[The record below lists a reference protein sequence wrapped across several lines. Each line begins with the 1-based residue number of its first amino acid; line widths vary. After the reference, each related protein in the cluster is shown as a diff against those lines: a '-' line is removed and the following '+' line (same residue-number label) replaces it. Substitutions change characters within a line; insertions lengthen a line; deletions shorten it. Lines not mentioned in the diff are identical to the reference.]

1 MGSESSDTGEQR
13 RIGPPTLLHGEI
25 FWHKHATWLK
35 ECGYELRP
43 RFRPGWVPSWTI
55 TKKELYECEDSSSGM
70 RSYAFMDAKDT
81 STGQIVAMKIIMQET
96 DPNELE
102 IATFLT
108 SEGNFSPRIAIII
121 ASPFFEYSPFQTK
134 KGMSLSEMFEGLQ
147 FIHHNHVGHYDG
159 GFTNIMMDAT
169 SMFGPDSFHPD
180 QMDLKYDFSS
190 RARYRSR
197 TERPPKYC
205 FIDFGLSILFKP
217 NELPATV
224 LAFEGGDK
232 SVPEFL
238 ADNPDWTKR
247 TPKHDPF
254 AVDIYYLGNAFRA
267 FLPRGV
273 GADSK
278 LGEKALRGMKGFGF
292 MEPLIAAMT
301 EPDPAK
307 RVKIDEAVEKLAQVE
322 KSLSVMTLR
331 SRVVY
336 NTDFTILRP
345 FKAVGHWVW
354 TLGLIAR
361 GIPAIPKLVPQ

>member
-13 RIGPPTLLHGEI
+13 RIGPATLLHGET

-43 RFRPGWVPSWTI
+43 RFLPGCVPSWTV
-55 TKKELYECEDSSSGM
+55 TKKEPYECEDSSSGM

-81 STGQIVAMKIIMQET
+81 STGQIVAMKLIMQENE
-96 DPNELE
+96 PNELE

-108 SEGNFSPRIAIII
+108 SEEKFSDRRNHCVPILRLLPVPNEEGHVIIVMPYLRPWYDPKFKTI
-121 ASPFFEYSPFQTK
+121 GEGVHFFR
-134 KGMSLSEMFEGLQ
+134 EMFEGLQ
-147 FIHHNHVGHYDG
+147 FIHHNRVVHYDG
-159 GFTNIMMDAT
+159 GFTDIMMDAT

-197 TERPPKYC
+197 TERPPKYYY
-205 FIDFGLSILFKP
+205 IDFGLSILFKP
-217 NELPATV
+217 NELPAT
-224 LAFEGGDK
+224 
-232 SVPEFL
+232 
-238 ADNPDWTKR
+238 R

-273 GADSK
+273 GADYK
-278 LGEKALRGMKGFGF
+278 LSEKAL
-292 MEPLIAAMT
+292 PAMT
-301 EPDPAK
+301 EPDPTK
-307 RVKIDEAVEKLAQVE
+307 QIKIDEAVEKFAQVE
-322 KSLSVMTLR
+322 KSLSAMTLR

-336 NTDFTILRP
+336 NTDFTIFRP
-345 FKAVGHWVW
+345 FKAVGRHWVW
-354 TLGLIAR
+354 TLGLTVR
-361 GIPAIPKLVPQ
+361 GIPATPKLVPQ